1 MASMDVDGAI
11 ANKRGPPLATYAF
24 YARFPSAIL
33 FKSWI
38 TGIASIL
45 HECSFDVFKSEEF
58 SGLRVE
64 SIDRSKAC
72 MIQSRLPTCA
82 LDCAATKLKAFRIR
96 LNNLALCL
104 KSTTSTQ
111 FVDLWSLEDTC
122 EIYVAIF
129 EPDVDAY
136 HYVNCIKTLE
146 DDESDMPMEEMAHR
160 IFVEVDMALFKATI
174 RSAREH
180 RGRTLQLRVYVS
192 RGACADAK
200 PSAVFVVDYK
210 GDEVSGVVRL
220 CGYGDVSQY
229 RAGGDLTITA
239 ADGDLGLNLS
249 SIDDYEAIFK
259 ASFSV
264 EYLSQIANLGD
275 KAPALIRLGAE
286 LPLFIE
292 VPYGSGGF
300 TRFVLAPNVDDSC

>member
-1 MASMDVDGAI
+1 MASMDVEGAI
-11 ANKRGPPLATYAF
+11 QNKRGPHLASYDF
-24 YARFPSAIL
+24 YARFGSAIL

-38 TGIASIL
+38 TGISSIV
-45 HECSFDVFKSEEF
+45 HECSFDVVKSDEF

-64 SIDRSKAC
+64 RIDRSKAC
-72 MIQSRLPTCA
+72 MIQGRFPTCA
-82 LDCAATKLKAFRIR
+82 LDCAGTLPKTFCIR

-111 FVDLWSLEDTC
+111 FVDLWALAGTC

-129 EPDVDAY
+129 EPGVEAY

-146 DDESDMPMEEMAHR
+146 DDEPKITMDEMSHR

-180 RGRTLQLRVYVS
+180 RGRTLQLQVYVS
-192 RGACADAK
+192 RAASEASR
-200 PSAVFVVDYK
+200 PSAAFVVDYK

-239 ADGDLGLNLS
+239 ADGDIGLHLC
-249 SIDDYEAIFK
+249 SIDEYETIFR

-275 KAPALIRLGAE
+275 KAPALIRLGTG
-286 LPLFIE
+286 LPLFVE

-300 TRFVLAPNVDDSC
+300 TRFVLAPNVEDSC